1 MRRATI
7 LPGVALAVLAAGR
20 STVGSLFRD
29 RARLHPDRP
38 AVETAGPTL
47 TYGALNERV
56 NRVVDVLRGF
66 GVARG
71 DRVAVLSENRAEYLA
86 LELACAKLGTI
97 LACQNWRLAPPEL
110 KHCVGLVSP
119 RLVVVS
125 ERHVELLARAEVG
138 SIPTVRLGPEL
149 EERLGQARGHE
160 PEIAAEPEDGLLIL
174 YTSGTTGLP
183 KGAVISHRAEI
194 ARYLVYGA
202 DLGVRPG
209 DTSLAWPPFF
219 HMAGTEPALGA
230 LVTGGKVI
238 VVDGFKPDEIA
249 FHVGHEPFGHLV
261 LMPGMI
267 EPLIAELRKRS
278 VRPVGVRLCGAMADL
293 VPAHQIA
300 EVTTL
305 LGAPYLNSFGS
316 TETGVPPASG
326 NQIPV
331 GEVPLRLSKRQN
343 TFCEVRLVDA
353 EDRDVPIGTP
363 GELLFRGPTLFSGYW
378 NAPETNAEDFRGGWF
393 HMGDMFVRNAD
404 GSLDFVDRV
413 KYMIKSGG
421 ENIYP
426 AEIERVLL
434 ADPRVADA
442 VVVRRP
448 DAKWGEVPVAVVAP
462 KDATLTSA
470 DLLARCHA
478 ALAGYKQPKDIVFV
492 TLDELPR
499 STTGKIQ
506 RHQVEAW
513 LRQRPAA
520 PGGRSAASRQAGP
533 LPLS

>member
-1 MRRATI
+1 MIGTTLPHLAGQSTI
-7 LPGVALAVLAAGR
+7 
-20 STVGSLFRD
+20 GSLFHD

-38 AVETAGPTL
+38 AVEAASRTL
-47 TYGALNERV
+47 TYGALNDRV
-56 NRVVDVLRGF
+56 NRAVEVLRGF

-71 DRVAVLSENRAEYLA
+71 DRIAILSENRAEYLE
-86 LELACAKLGTI
+86 LELACAKLGAI

-110 KHCVGLVSP
+110 RHCVGLVSP
-119 RLVVVS
+119 KLVVVS
-125 ERHVELLARAEVG
+125 ERQADLLARAGVG
-138 SIPTVRLGPEL
+138 AIPTLGLGPDLEARLG
-149 EERLGQARGHE
+149 RASAAE

-194 ARYLVYGA
+194 ARYLVYYA

-219 HMAGTEPALGA
+219 HMAGTEPALAA
-230 LVTGGKVI
+230 LVVGGKVI
-238 VVDGFKPDEIA
+238 VVDGFRPDEIA
-249 FHVGHEPFGHLV
+249 VHVGHERLGHLV

-267 EPLIAELRKRS
+267 EPLIGELRKRS
-278 VRPVGVRLCGAMADL
+278 VRPAGVSLCGAMADL

-300 EVTTL
+300 EVTAL

-343 TFCEVRLVDA
+343 TFCEIRLVNA

-378 NAPETNAEDFRGGWF
+378 NAAETNATDFRGGWF

-434 ADPRVADA
+434 GDPRVADA

-448 DAKWGEVPVAVVAP
+448 DAKWGEVPVAVVAR
-462 KDATLTSA
+462 KDETLTSA
-470 DLLARCHA
+470 DLLARCRA
-478 ALAGYKQPKDIVFV
+478 ELAGYKQPKDVVFV
-492 TLDELPR
+492 TLAELPR

-506 RHQVEAW
+506 RHEVEAW
-513 LRQRPAA
+513 LEQRPA
-520 PGGRSAASRQAGP
+520 SA
-533 LPLS
+533 L

>member
-1 MRRATI
+1 MTGTA
-7 LPGVALAVLAAGR
+7 LPQVAGR
-20 STVGSLFRD
+20 STIGSLFRD

-38 AVETAGPTL
+38 AVEAAGRAL
-47 TYGALNERV
+47 TYGALDERV
-56 NRVVDVLRGF
+56 NGAVEVLRGF
-66 GVARG
+66 GVTRG
-71 DRVAVLSENRAEYLA
+71 DRVAILSKNRTEYLE
-86 LELACAKLGTI
+86 LELACATLGAI

-110 KHCVGLVSP
+110 RHCIGLVSP

-125 ERHVELLARAEVG
+125 ERHVELLARAGVG
-138 SIPTVRLGPEL
+138 PIPIVGLGPEL
-149 EERLGQARGHE
+149 EERLGGAPASE

-194 ARYLVYGA
+194 ARYLVYYA

-219 HMAGTEPALGA
+219 HMAGTEPALAA
-230 LVTGGKVI
+230 LVVGGKVI

-249 FHVGHEPFGHLV
+249 FHLGRERLGHLV

-267 EPLIAELRKRS
+267 EPLIGELRKRA
-278 VRPVGVRLCGAMADL
+278 VRPVGVSLCGAMADL

-331 GEVPLRLSKRQN
+331 GEVPARLSKRQN
-343 TFCEVRLVDA
+343 TFCEIRLVDA

-378 NAPETNAEDFRGGWF
+378 NAPETNAKDFRGGWF
-393 HMGDMFVRNAD
+393 HMGDMFVRQAD

-421 ENIYP
+421 ENVYP

-448 DAKWGEVPVAVVAP
+448 DAKWGEVPVAVVAR
-462 KDATLTSA
+462 KDEALTSA
-470 DLLARCHA
+470 DLLARCRA
-478 ALAGYKQPKDIVFV
+478 ELAGYKQPKDVVFV
-492 TLDELPR
+492 TLAELPR

-506 RHQVEAW
+506 RHEVEAW
-513 LRQRPAA
+513 LRQQPEA
-520 PGGRSAASRQAGP
+520 PGERPEPRRA
-533 LPLS
+533 

>member
-1 MRRATI
+1 MIGTTLPHLAGQSTI
-7 LPGVALAVLAAGR
+7 
-20 STVGSLFRD
+20 GSLFRD

-38 AVETAGPTL
+38 AVEAASRTL
-47 TYGALNERV
+47 TYGALNDRV
-56 NRVVDVLRGF
+56 NRAVEVLRGF

-71 DRVAVLSENRAEYLA
+71 DRIAILSENRAEYLE
-86 LELACAKLGTI
+86 LELACAKLGAI

-110 KHCVGLVSP
+110 RHCVGLVSP

-125 ERHVELLARAEVG
+125 ERHADLLSRAGVG
-138 SIPTVRLGPEL
+138 PTPTVALGPDL
-149 EERLGQARGHE
+149 DARLASARGDE

-194 ARYLVYGA
+194 ARYLVYYA

-219 HMAGTEPALGA
+219 HMAGTEPALAA
-230 LVTGGKVI
+230 LVVGGKVI
-238 VVDGFKPDEIA
+238 VVDGFRPDEIA
-249 FHVGHEPFGHLV
+249 VHVGHERLGHLV

-267 EPLIAELRKRS
+267 EPLIGELRKRA
-278 VRPVGVRLCGAMADL
+278 VRPAGVSLCGAMADL

-300 EVTTL
+300 EVTAL

-343 TFCEVRLVDA
+343 TFCEIRLVNA

-378 NAPETNAEDFRGGWF
+378 NAAETNAKDFRGGWF

-434 ADPRVADA
+434 GDPRVADA

-448 DAKWGEVPVAVVAP
+448 DATWGEVPVAVVAR
-462 KDATLTSA
+462 KDETLTSA
-470 DLLARCHA
+470 DLLGRCRA
-478 ALAGYKQPKDIVFV
+478 ELAGYKQPKDVVFV
-492 TLDELPR
+492 TLAELPR

-506 RHQVEAW
+506 RHEVEAW
-513 LRQRPAA
+513 LKQRP
-520 PGGRSAASRQAGP
+520 PSA
-533 LPLS
+533 L